1 MQVPLNADTMV
12 DLVADMV
19 PESLKERVRMK
30 NREHVNEIIESLRRG
45 GKEKLQVIS
54 DFDMTLSR
62 FKCDGRRCP
71 TSYNIIEN
79 SHLVSET
86 CRNKLQEL
94 FNTYCPLEKDTK
106 KTTEEKYSLMVK
118 WWSDA
123 HDLLIQQKVPKQEIA
138 GAVKESGAKLRD
150 ECNSFFKGLYSN
162 EVPLF
167 IFSAGI
173 GDVLEE
179 VLRQADVLDKNVTVV
194 ANYMDFDEKGLLMG
208 FKGELIHTYNKNSSV
223 LADTKYFQ
231 QQSER
236 TNILLL
242 GDSLGDPTMADGVTR
257 VDSILKIGFLNDKV
271 EENREA
277 YLEAYDIVLEEVET
291 MEVVNRILCFVY
303 ARN

>member
-118 WWSDA
+118 W
-123 HDLLIQQKVPKQEIA
+123 
-138 GAVKESGAKLRD
+138 D